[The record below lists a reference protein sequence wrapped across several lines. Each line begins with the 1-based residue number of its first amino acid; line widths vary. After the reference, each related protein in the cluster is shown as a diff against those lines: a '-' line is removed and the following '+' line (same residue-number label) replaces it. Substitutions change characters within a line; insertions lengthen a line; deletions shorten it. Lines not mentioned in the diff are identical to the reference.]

1 MSGLQFDNKISLG
14 HILSALMMLIA
25 GVFAYASVVAE
36 QSNQARRLDKVEQSQ
51 QDREV
56 RLRTLESMMA
66 GQTADLSNIQRGI
79 TEIKAQ
85 LKDMAGRQ

>member
-14 HILSALMMLIA
+14 HILSAITMLIA
-25 GVFAYASVVAE
+25 GVFAYASVAAE
-36 QSNQARRLDKVEQSQ
+36 QASQARRLDKVEQSQ

-56 RLRTLESMMA
+56 RLRTLESVMA
-66 GQTADLSNIQRGI
+66 GQTADLANIQRGI
-79 TEIKAQ
+79 SEIKAQ

>member
-14 HILSALMMLIA
+14 HILSALTMLIA
-25 GVFAYASVVAE
+25 GVFAYASAAAE

-56 RLRTLESMMA
+56 RLRTLESVMA
-66 GQTADLSNIQRGI
+66 GQTADLANIQRGI

-85 LKDMAGRQ
+85 LKDMAGGK